1 MIKLIREGAMAR
13 VWFFRSLMFAIAIA
27 FIGGMGW
34 WGFGEEGAD
43 IRDAVIIAGSNTVT
57 LDEYRR
63 AYRNLHRQYRQ
74 VSPDV
79 KEETVRQL
87 VLNTL
92 IEDAVWLQA
101 AKTIGVT
108 ATADELQT
116 LITGTEAFRTNGS
129 FDSRRYQQILRT
141 MYITPLEFEAEQMN
155 EILRQKVKAVVRD
168 SIVLTTREADMVRA
182 IEIPETSDED
192 IDPAKNPTPE
202 QLVLAALFRKQQ
214 RAVLAFQ
221 ESLKAETDITIR
233 HELL

>member
-1 MIKLIREGAMAR
+1 
-13 VWFFRSLMFAIAIA
+13 MFAIAIA

-34 WGFGEEGAD
+34 WGFGEEAAGV
-43 IRDAVIIAGSNTVT
+43 RDAVIVTGSSSVT
-57 LDEYRR
+57 LNEYRR

-87 VLNTL
+87 VINTL

-101 AKTIGVT
+101 AQAVGVT

-116 LITGTEAFRTNGS
+116 LITATEAFQTNGS

-141 MYITPLEFEAEQMN
+141 MYITPSEFEAEQIN
-155 EILRQKVKAVVRD
+155 QILRQKMKAIVRD
-168 SIVLTTREADMVRA
+168 SIVLTTREEDIARA
-182 IEIPETSDED
+182 IEIPEIADKDLSPDNT
-192 IDPAKNPTPE
+192 PTPE
-202 QLVLAALFRKQQ
+202 QFVLSALFRKQQ

-221 ESLKAETDITIR
+221 ESLKAEADITIK